1 MQMGRTTGV
10 LIWFRIITHPRR
22 SNAVVQIFPNRPNQK
37 TFDTPQSLRLYSET
51 CFAVRTR
58 FPFTLLHR
66 DRRLKKGFYLVMT
79 AQALSSLADNAL
91 LIAAIALIADLQGPD
106 WMVPMMKWWFALAYV
121 VLAAFVGALAD
132 TFPKGRVM
140 FATNAIK
147 LAGCVLMFTAQMLAL
162 SDNSQL
168 VQVFIAYTLVGIGA
182 AAYSPAKYGIV
193 TEMLPP
199 EQLVK
204 GNSWIEG
211 LTVLSIIAGTVLGGI
226 LISPAVSSTLLEYP
240 WVSALARTRT
250 EAAIFIIGFVYL
262 LAAGCNLLIPATGVS
277 YPKQQTNPLK
287 LVGEFSGYVA
297 ILWKDKLG
305 QISLA
310 VTTLFWGAGATL
322 QLIVIEWG
330 AKHLGYPL
338 EKSSVLMGVAAI
350 GTVVGAVCA
359 GKVPLRRALSVLPLG
374 VAMGFTV
381 LFMPYVYEPWA
392 VYSILLVVGALSGFF
407 VVPMNAL
414 LQHRGHVLLS
424 AGHSIAVQN
433 FNEQLNIL
441 LMLALYSLM
450 LWLNIDINTII
461 VFFGLLVA
469 AMMMLFIRW
478 NQLNHRRDPTLQRQI
493 GQHGHGQALH

>member
-1 MQMGRTTGV
+1 M
-10 LIWFRIITHPRR
+10 
-22 SNAVVQIFPNRPNQK
+22 
-37 TFDTPQSLRLYSET
+37 
-51 CFAVRTR
+51 
-58 FPFTLLHR
+58 
-66 DRRLKKGFYLVMT
+66 KKGFYLVMT

-106 WMVPMMKWWFALAYV
+106 WLVPMMKWWFALAYV
-121 VLAAFVGALAD
+121 VLAAFVGAFAD
-132 TFPKGRVM
+132 SFPKGRVM

-147 LAGCVLMFTAQMLAL
+147 LAGCILMFTAQMMAMNN
-162 SDNSQL
+162 DAQL
-168 VQVFIAYTLVGIGA
+168 VQVFVAYTLVGIGA

-199 EQLVK
+199 DLLVK

-211 LTVLSIIAGTVLGGI
+211 LTVLSIILGTVLGGF
-226 LISPAVSSTLLEYP
+226 LISPAASTSLLSHS
-240 WVSALARTRT
+240 WVNAVAQSRT
-250 EAAIFIIGFVYL
+250 EAAILIIGVVYF
-262 LAAGCNLLIPATGVS
+262 LAAACNLLIPRTGVS
-277 YPKQQTNPLK
+277 YPKQQTNPAK
-287 LVGEFSGYVA
+287 LFAEFANYVV

-330 AKHLGYPL
+330 ARHLGLPL
-338 EKSSVLMGVAAI
+338 ERSSILMGVAAV
-350 GTVVGAVCA
+350 GTVVGSVSA
-359 GKVPLRRALSVLPLG
+359 GKIPLKRALTVLPLG
-374 VAMGFTV
+374 VVMGLTV
-381 LFMPYVYEPWA
+381 LLMPHVYTAWA
-392 VYSILLVVGALSGFF
+392 VYGLLLLIGALSGFF

-441 LMLALYSLM
+441 LMLALYSAM
-450 LWLNIDINTII
+450 LWLEVPINVII
-461 VFFGLLVA
+461 TFFGLLVA
-469 AMMMLFIRW
+469 VLMLLFMQWSRMNIR
-478 NQLNHRRDPTLQRQI
+478 NDPKLLAQI